1 MPVVNISSSRFK
13 KFMPGVSERRI
24 FDMLPF
30 AGLDI
35 EGEDNGVIRV
45 EYNPNRPDY
54 SSDYGIFRALRGIMG
69 IELGLPKFSQKK
81 TDYYII
87 VDSQTKNLR
96 PHIVALV
103 ATGGTL
109 DNLTIKQMIAMQEDL
124 HEGIGRRRKRASI
137 GLHDLDA
144 IRFPLRY
151 TAVDKDYSFV
161 PLDESS
167 SKTITEILEVTP
179 TGRQYGHILG
189 SSDKYP
195 IIQDNSGNVLSF
207 PPIINGN
214 VTKVDEK
221 TRNIFVEV
229 TATSSKVA
237 EDILAIIAI
246 TLRDAGFSIG
256 SVAIQSKGKR
266 ITTPRMNSSNI
277 SADLTYI
284 NSVLGLDLDG
294 RQIVKCLQKSR
305 LGAVVKGSKVK
316 CEVPRYR
323 TDISGPIDLAEE
335 VALGFGIY
343 NLEPTLPA
351 SLTAGTKSRLSGH
364 FDAIRETLVGLGM
377 LESLNF
383 SLTSADIQYGSF
395 ERPER
400 DILGV
405 DGPKSAEHEILRDSI
420 IPSLLQSL
428 SRNVHEE
435 YPQRL
440 FEIGKTFQ
448 AGQPLRESWTLA
460 AITAHADSSYTEIK
474 SYMQALL
481 RGGFGKTA
489 ETKSAPS
496 PFFISGRSA
505 SILVDGK
512 VVGSIGEIIPVALEK
527 QRMRVPASAFEINLD
542 MLLSA
547 TTKEK

>member
-13 KFMPGVSERRI
+13 KFMPVVSERRI

-69 IELGLPKFSQKK
+69 IELGLPKFTQKK
-81 TDYYII
+81 TDYSII

-124 HEGIGRRRKRASI
+124 HEGIGRRRKKASI

-167 SKTITEILEVTP
+167 SKTITEILEGTA
-179 TGRQYGHILG
+179 TGRQYSHILG

-195 IIQDNSGNVLSF
+195 IIQDKSGNVLSF
-207 PPIINGN
+207 PPIINGS

-256 SVAIQSKGKR
+256 SVAILSKGKR

-284 NSVLGLDLDG
+284 NSVLGLELDG
-294 RQIVKCLQKSR
+294 RQIAMCLQKSR
-305 LGAVVKGSKVK
+305 LGAVVKGSKVN

-351 SLTAGTKSRLSGH
+351 SLTAGTKSMLSGH

-400 DILGV
+400 DILRV

-448 AGQPLRESWTLA
+448 PGQPLRENWTLA
-460 AITAHADSSYTEIK
+460 AVTAHADSSYTEIK
-474 SYMQALL
+474 SHMQALL

-505 SILVDGK
+505 SILVDGN